1 MDVNHFKPNYMK
13 KKNLGILLVAFLC
26 ITFVHSF
33 FDSMRSFSGD
43 VAESG
48 KVIYYDMPYC
58 RVPTGNAF
66 GGRLVSS
73 LFKKDGVNDG
83 KAPFGH
89 AGVIVEDSKGRL
101 TLYQYGR
108 FGRGIGK
115 VLPSG
120 KGNWQRMS
128 IGNRNG
134 KSDQELLNAIAP
146 RILADMGGHKKAGNR
161 VDAYIMTVDDITP
174 VVNYIERD
182 AADPDRCRYFL
193 FTDNTCGGTARDA
206 FDRGR
211 SFFGR
216 VISKWADNVGNLI
229 PLPSHIWSAMTHN
242 GNLFGLTGFS
252 PEGNAPCLGTMKVV
266 YKE

>member
-1 MDVNHFKPNYMK
+1 MK
-13 KKNLGILLVAFLC
+13 KKILKVLLLAFLG
-26 ITFVHSF
+26 ITFVYSF
-33 FDSMRSFSGD
+33 FDSMRSFGSD
-43 VAESG
+43 VAENG
-48 KVIYYDMPYC
+48 RIIYYDMPFC
-58 RVPTGNAF
+58 RVPTSSAF

-89 AGVIVEDSKGRL
+89 AGIIVEDSKGRL

-108 FGRGIGK
+108 FSRGIGK

-120 KGNWQRMS
+120 KGNWQRMA

-134 KSDQELLNAIAP
+134 KSDQELLNALGP
-146 RILADMGGHKKAGNR
+146 RILAGMGGHKKAGNR
-161 VDAYIMTVDDITP
+161 VDAYIMDVDDITP

-182 AADPDRCRYFL
+182 AANPDRYRYFL

-211 SFFGR
+211 GFIGR

-229 PLPSHIWSAMTHN
+229 PLPSHIWSAMTHS

-252 PEGNAPCLGTMKVV
+252 PEGNAPCLGTTKVV